1 MKSFCTLGD
10 AAGGFLMSA
19 PPRSVLTAIL
29 WLGARTHPAVSMMLI
44 LVFLAAWIKGA
55 SDG

>member
-1 MKSFCTLGD
+1 MKSFRTLGD

-29 WLGARTHPAVSMMLI
+29 WLGARTHPAISMMLI
-44 LVFLAAWIKGA
+44 LVFLSAWIKGA